1 MEKYNSGPY
10 AIGAMLLV
18 VGVACMIVLDTKIPA
33 IVLLVAA
40 AAVFLR
46 AQTAHRTR

>member
-1 MEKYNSGPY
+1 MDKYNSGPY
-10 AIGAMLLV
+10 AIGSMLLV
-18 VGVACMIVLDTKIPA
+18 IGIACLIILDTKIPA
-33 IVLLVAA
+33 IVLIIAA